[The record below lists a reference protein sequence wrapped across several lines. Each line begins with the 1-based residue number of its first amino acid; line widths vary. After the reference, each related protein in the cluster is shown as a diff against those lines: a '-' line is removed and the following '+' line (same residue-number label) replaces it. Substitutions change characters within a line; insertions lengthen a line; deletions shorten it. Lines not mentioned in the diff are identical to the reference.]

1 MIDSFIEGEVEL
13 DQVLQRM
20 QEEKKHSRA
29 VNASTQNNK
38 RISEMF
44 GREKPAESK
53 NLNKSGFVTLNDF
66 LNDMDDVL
74 S

>member
-29 VNASTQNNK
+29 VNAST
-38 RISEMF
+38 
-44 GREKPAESK
+44 
-53 NLNKSGFVTLNDF
+53 
-66 LNDMDDVL
+66 
-74 S
+74 